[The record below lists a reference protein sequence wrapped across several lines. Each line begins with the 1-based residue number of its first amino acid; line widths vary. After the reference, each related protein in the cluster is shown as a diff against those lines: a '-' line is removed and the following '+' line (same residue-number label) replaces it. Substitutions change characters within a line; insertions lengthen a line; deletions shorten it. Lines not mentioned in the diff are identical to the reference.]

1 MSELYLVVVRLPG
14 WEFMAEASHINA
26 KKAVRGLAADLQDFH
41 EQGQR
46 SSAAQLM
53 QQGASAVAVAAVEDA
68 RPTAEAIKLE
78 LAERRF
84 SLKRKAEDFKLEVA
98 ERRLEMAKQKMNL
111 QITLQKQK
119 MEFEEQKSTFE
130 HTLSLSIKKKNLD
143 LTTQFLDCMQKV
155 NPDWRADERLELQ
168 VQERLCSAF
177 LNDPWLK
184 ISDVIASLKQGKTE
198 SKTPVDPVAVG
209 NRAAKLYKKQHGKEP
224 PKHPEFINNLIRYT
238 NTYTEADR
246 ALLEEA
252 VRQEEEAVRQTMRKQ
267 SPSLMPY
274 LTRSKQ
280 VV

>member
-1 MSELYLVVVRLPG
+1 MDMSDVYLVVVRLPG

-53 QQGASAVAVAAVEDA
+53 QHGASAVAVAAIEDA
-68 RPTAEAIKLE
+68 RPTAESKLE

-84 SLKRKAEDFKLEVA
+84 SLKRKAEEFKLEVA
-98 ERRLEMAKQKMNL
+98 KQRLETAKEKMAFEHKKM
-111 QITLQKQK
+111 
-119 MEFEEQKSTFE
+119 TFE
-130 HTLSLSIKKKNLD
+130 HTFGLSIKKQNLD
-143 LTTQFLDCMQKV
+143 LTTQWIDYMETV
-155 NPDWRADERLELQ
+155 NPDWRADARLKLEA
-168 VQERLCSAF
+168 QERLCSAF

-198 SKTPVDPVAVG
+198 SKTPVDPGAVG
-209 NRAAKLYKKQHGKEP
+209 TLAAKLYKKQHGKEP
-224 PKHPEFINNLIRYT
+224 PKHPEIVNNKVTYT

-252 VRQEEEAVRQTMRKQ
+252 VRQTMRKQ
-267 SPSLMPY
+267 SPDLTQY
-274 LTRSKQ
+274 FTRSKQ

>member
-1 MSELYLVVVRLPG
+1 MNELYLVAVRLSG

-41 EQGQR
+41 EQGQS

-53 QQGASAVAVAAVEDA
+53 QHGASAVAVAAIEDA
-68 RPTAEAIKLE
+68 RPTAESKLE

-84 SLKRKAEDFKLEVA
+84 ALKRKAEDYKLEVA
-98 ERRLEMAKQKMNL
+98 ERRLQMAKEKIAVEHEKMTSEHQKM
-111 QITLQKQK
+111 
-119 MEFEEQKSTFE
+119 TFE
-130 HTLSLSIKKKNLD
+130 HTFGLSIKKQNLD
-143 LTTQFLDCMQKV
+143 LTTQWIDYMETV
-155 NPDWRADERLELQ
+155 NPDWRADARLKLQ
-168 VQERLCSAF
+168 AQEQLCNAV

-198 SKTPVDPVAVG
+198 SKTPVDPQAVG

-224 PKHPEFINNLIRYT
+224 PKHPEVVNNLIRYT

-267 SPSLMPY
+267 SPDLMQY
-274 LTRSKQ
+274 FTRSKQ